1 MRVKQVM
8 MKNNNNIKSKVMEQD
23 YLIYKLSETIKT
35 TSRIDKELFTQFN
48 VKRGLRNEDHTG
60 VLVGLTKVGDVVG
73 YEKLPEGGLKAIPG
87 KLFYR
92 GIDVEDLAHGLA
104 KEDRLGFEET
114 AFLLLSGYLPDAEE
128 LITFKKILYNAMPL
142 NQKATMNI
150 IDLEGQDIMNILARS
165 VLELYTFD
173 PNPDDISRDNLIRQ
187 SIDLIAK
194 FPTIIAYAYNILR
207 HSQQGRSLHIRH
219 PNEDMSIAENFLY
232 MMKGPGRYTELD
244 VKILDLTLIL
254 HADHGGGNNS
264 TFTVRVTSSS
274 QTDTYSSIAAGIGS
288 LKGPLHGGA
297 NIKVVQM
304 FEHLKTSIKDWTNVK
319 EIDAYLKKML
329 NKEAYNKSGLIY
341 GIGHAVYTISDPRA
355 LILKEM
361 AHQMAEEKGLQKEF
375 AFLQLI
381 DERSVKAFM
390 TFKGDD
396 INKQVCTNVDF
407 YSGFVYDAIG
417 LPTEVF
423 TPLFAMARIT
433 GWTAHRIEELN
444 FASKR
449 IIRPAY
455 KNVGDKKSF
464 VPLKDR

>member
-1 MRVKQVM
+1 
-8 MKNNNNIKSKVMEQD
+8 
-23 YLIYKLSETIKT
+23 L
-35 TSRIDKELFTQFN
+35 
-48 VKRGLRNEDHTG
+48 
-60 VLVGLTKVGDVVG
+60 
-73 YEKLPEGGLKAIPG
+73 
-87 KLFYR
+87 
-92 GIDVEDLAHGLA
+92 
-104 KEDRLGFEET
+104 
-114 AFLLLSGYLPDAEE
+114 
-128 LITFKKILYNAMPL
+128 
-142 NQKATMNI
+142 
-150 IDLEGQDIMNILARS
+150 
-165 VLELYTFD
+165 
-173 PNPDDISRDNLIRQ
+173 
-187 SIDLIAK
+187 
-194 FPTIIAYAYNILR
+194 
-207 HSQQGRSLHIRH
+207 GRSLHIRH

-232 MMKGPGRYTELD
+232 MMKGPGKYTDLD

-304 FEHLKTSIKDWTNVK
+304 FEHLKSIITNWKDVK
-319 EIDAYLKKML
+319 EIDAYFKKML

-341 GIGHAVYTISDPRA
+341 GIGHAVYTVSDPRA
-355 LILKEM
+355 LLLKEM
-361 AHQMAEEKGLQKEF
+361 ARQMAEEKGLQREF
-375 AFLQLI
+375 AFLELL
-381 DERSVKAFM
+381 DERAVKSFM

-407 YSGFVYDAIG
+407 YSGFVYDALG

-455 KNVGDKKSF
+455 KNVGDRKAF
-464 VPLKDR
+464 VPLNER